1 MDFRINNIEKVN
13 INNNYRQ
20 EKKTSTDPSFKSYLG
35 ENLEKGKGLK
45 ISSHAES
52 RMLDRG
58 ISLNIND
65 IRKIEKGIV
74 DLDKKG
80 CKEGLVLYKDMA
92 FIAGI
97 KNNTII
103 TAMKKDELET
113 ITNIDS
119 AIMIK

>member
-1 MDFRINNIEKVN
+1 MNFRINNIDKIN
-13 INNNYRQ
+13 ANNNYRQ
-20 EKKTSTDPSFKSYLG
+20 EKKTSTDSSFKSYLD
-35 ENLEKGKGLK
+35 EKLEESKALK

-58 ISLNIND
+58 ISLNVND

-74 DLDKKG
+74 ELDKKG

-103 TAMKKDELET
+103 TAMKKDDLET

>member
-1 MDFRINNIEKVN
+1 MDFRINSIES
-13 INNNYRQ
+13 INKNYRQ
-20 EKKTSTDPSFKSYLG
+20 EKKTSTDPSFKSYLD
-35 ENLEKGKGLK
+35 ERLEKGKALK

-58 ISLNIND
+58 ISLNVND

-80 CKEGLVLYKDMA
+80 CREGLVLYKDMA

-103 TAMKKDELET
+103 TAMKKDDLET